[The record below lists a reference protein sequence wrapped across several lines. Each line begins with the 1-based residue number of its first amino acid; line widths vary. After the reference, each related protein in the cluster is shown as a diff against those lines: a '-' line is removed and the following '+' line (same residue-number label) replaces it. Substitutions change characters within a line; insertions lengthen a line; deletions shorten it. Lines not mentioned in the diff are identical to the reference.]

1 MTSPT
6 ATQSFQQ
13 CQACARS
20 TPHALRFTKNGCD
33 IWQCRQCGL
42 GHTHVAAFDPKA
54 YYTEDYFSGGHA
66 DGYSDYRAAEP
77 VLRREFA
84 RSVDFIRR
92 YRDGGKLL
100 ELGCAYGFFLMEAAR
115 YFDVAGIELAGEA
128 VGHARRGGLNVLEGS
143 ADHINLQ
150 RIGSIDLVVLFD
162 VIEHLPDP
170 RATFA
175 LCHQLLNP
183 GGVIVLTTGD
193 FGSFLARLAGVRWR
207 LMTPPQHLWF
217 FTQESMRRLATGSG
231 FSIEHVDHPWKIVP
245 ASLIIFQL
253 RRMLGIGGAGPA
265 GAGRIGLPVNLFDAM
280 RVVLRK
286 AS

>member
-100 ELGCAYGFFLMEAAR
+100 ELHREWAIIEM
-115 YFDVAGIELAGEA
+115 AGSGSRRVFE
-128 VGHARRGGLNVLEGS
+128 RRGLQAAKLVLPWEEGS
-143 ADHINLQ
+143 
-150 RIGSIDLVVLFD
+150 
-162 VIEHLPDP
+162 
-170 RATFA
+170 
-175 LCHQLLNP
+175 
-183 GGVIVLTTGD
+183 
-193 FGSFLARLAGVRWR
+193 
-207 LMTPPQHLWF
+207 
-217 FTQESMRRLATGSG
+217 
-231 FSIEHVDHPWKIVP
+231 HPV
-245 ASLIIFQL
+245 AQ
-253 RRMLGIGGAGPA
+253 
-265 GAGRIGLPVNLFDAM
+265 
-280 RVVLRK
+280 
-286 AS
+286 